1 MAQRTAFDPE
11 RTLQDRLVQAQGF
24 PHTMQ
29 LRERVFVLGC
39 GQGRGAAPRE
49 PSCAGGAVWAE
60 ANMARILLADDD
72 AATRDLVQR
81 ALGLDGHDV
90 AATQDGAEALEKLQ
104 AVGVRFDV
112 LITDVQ
118 MPGLDGVA
126 LIERSL
132 ALHPR
137 LRVVLMSGFADEI
150 GRAAHLKPRIARIIS
165 KPFTLEQIRSAVK
178 AALG

>member
-1 MAQRTAFDPE
+1 
-11 RTLQDRLVQAQGF
+11 
-24 PHTMQ
+24 
-29 LRERVFVLGC
+29 
-39 GQGRGAAPRE
+39 
-49 PSCAGGAVWAE
+49 
-60 ANMARILLADDD
+60 MARILLADDD
-72 AATRDLVQR
+72 AATRDLVRR

-90 AATQDGAEALEKLQ
+90 VVTSDGAEALERLQ
-104 AVGVRFDV
+104 AATSHFAV

-126 LIERSL
+126 LIEKSL
-132 ALHPR
+132 AFNPK

-150 GRAAHLKPRIARIIS
+150 GRAAHLKTRIARIIS